1 MISSQKS
8 LKIGQIHT
16 RKKPEISG
24 IQPIEALKLGLR
36 LRLEPEVKVR
46 FCMQLITDCLF
57 ILHNN

>member
-1 MISSQKS
+1 MS

-36 LRLEPEVKVR
+36 LGLEPEVKVR

-57 ILHNN
+57 ILHNT